1 MKAEEKHKV
10 SEWLKKQESE
20 LKINPSHYFDLIE
33 LIHNYHKEQLSTN
46 EESCPHCSHALMKQ
60 VGSSDLKCVNCGITV
75 R

>member
-1 MKAEEKHKV
+1 MNI
-10 SEWLKKQESE
+10 KQNKESE

-46 EESCPHCSHALMKQ
+46 EESCPRCGDTLMKQ
-60 VGSSDLKCVNCGITV
+60 VASSNLQCVNCGITV

>member
-33 LIHNYHKEQLSTN
+33 LIHNYHIEQLSTN
-46 EESCPHCSHALMKQ
+46 EEICPRCGDLLMKQ
-60 VGSSDLKCVNCGITV
+60 VASNNLQCVNCGLTV